1 MRLTKLEMYGF
12 KSFARKTEI
21 VFDDGITAIIGPN
34 GSGKSNIADAVRW
47 VLGEQSAKALRGE
60 KMEDVIFNGTEA
72 KKPLSYG
79 EVSLTFDNYDHELA
93 TDFNEVCVTRRI
105 YRSGESEYFINRS
118 SCRRKDIAELFR
130 DTGVGREG
138 YSIIGQGRVEQIL
151 SAKSADRRSA
161 FEEAAGVMKFRVR
174 KEEAARKL
182 ENTKVNMDRLS
193 DIIKELEDRVGPLEE
208 QSAAAREYLKLRDEL
223 KEIEINVFLYQ
234 YDKLNERINT
244 LKEAIE
250 SAGEE
255 INQKEEIEA
264 AIAANCAQEEELERA
279 LNTSISQVQAE
290 LLKMTTGVE
299 GHAGESKVLSE
310 RMEAFMREKEQR
322 QNQLDNNEK
331 RYDELAGQIDESRRK
346 AEESEAELSAKR
358 TEAAQAAEELNQLS
372 AQAEKK
378 EESLEEQKEA
388 SKVLNFSTQKTMRLA
403 QQLYEGVDIK
413 GNGTVGIITY
423 LRTDST
429 RVSEEAENMARNRAR
444 AEEKRTELKEEYA
457 RAEAEHNK
465 LLSEKEERKRQR
477 EAAIQRL
484 NNINQSLK
492 QAREDAR
499 RAEQQSEAGKSRL
512 KVLEEMKRAHEG
524 YYASVKNLLRDSE
537 RDTALK
543 RMIEG
548 VVAELISV
556 PGEYETAIEMSLGPA
571 LQNIVTPDENDAKAV
586 IEHLRRKGYGR
597 ATFLPISAMRARM
610 LDQRELNCCRVNGF
624 IGVASELVSFD
635 EKYRGI
641 IENLLGRTV
650 IVSDLDAAIAINRQ
664 ARASFRIATLKGDI
678 VNPGGSMTGGSVQK
692 REFSIIGRE
701 REIEELTRR
710 TAALDREKAQR
721 EEEYARLE
729 ASLSG
734 AQDALEE
741 AGDALHEKEL
751 EIATHAEKL
760 DIIEKYL
767 SEAEEALA
775 AAEEGESQINDD
787 IAGIDAR
794 YKAATED
801 RSTLEQSNTATQADI
816 RAAQQE
822 LSSLKSKL
830 SECTEREAQCRIAL
844 ARSEKEAVAL
854 KNEHDRLAKEEKALA
869 AAIEEDRRVIS
880 GFAGRFMELSGKLK
894 EIEGSISEERQEV
907 DKLTDRLHTMEE
919 ERANRLNTIDEL
931 RQRRENVAEEAKEL
945 GDRLHKNELGLN
957 RAEMEL
963 KSSQDKMWEDY
974 ELTYDNALPYRR
986 QIAVTA
992 SHIRIDELKKA
1003 IRALGDVNIAAIDD
1017 YKSVK
1022 ERYDEMSAQ
1031 YADLTAARAD
1041 LSQLIDELTR
1051 TMENEFRR
1059 QFEKIQQNFSATFAE
1074 LFGGG
1079 KAELVL
1085 SDKNDILNCNIDII
1099 AQPPGKKLQLLS
1111 LLSGGERA
1119 LTAIALLFAIL
1130 KLKPTAFCILDE
1142 IESALDEVNVS
1153 TVAQYVQRYS
1163 KDTQFIMITHR
1174 KGSMEVCNAL
1184 YGVAMEERGIS
1195 KVVSA
1200 RFNG

>member
-79 EVSLTFDNYDHELA
+79 EVSLTFDNSDHELA

-174 KEEAARKL
+174 KEEAVRKL
-182 ENTKVNMDRLS
+182 DNTKVNMDRLN
-193 DIIKELEDRVGPLEE
+193 DIIKELEERIGPLEE

-234 YDKLNERINT
+234 YDKLNERIT
-244 LKEAIE
+244 ALQEAID
-250 SAGEE
+250 AA
-255 INQKEEIEA
+255 KAEIEQKNELEA
-264 AIAANCAQEEELERA
+264 AVSTSCAEEEERERA
-279 LNTSISQVQAE
+279 LNVSISQIQSE

-310 RMEAFMREKEQR
+310 RMESFMREKEQR
-322 QNQLDNNEK
+322 QGQLSINEK
-331 RYDELAGQIDESRRK
+331 KLEEITEQIKSVSDNAKEGEEELK
-346 AEESEAELSAKR
+346 AKR
-358 TEAAQAAEELNQLS
+358 EAAAQAANELNLLNINVEQ
-372 AQAEKK
+372 K
-378 EESLEEQKEA
+378 EASLEEQKNALIDAMNRIADARILISRFE
-388 SKVLNFSTQKTMRLA
+388 TMRQNL
-403 QQLYEGVDIK
+403 
-413 GNGTVGIITY
+413 
-423 LRTDST
+423 
-429 RVSEEAENMARNRAR
+429 VSQAENMARGKEK
-444 AEEKRTELKEEYA
+444 AEEKQRELENEYTE
-457 RAEAEHNK
+457 AEAEHNK
-465 LLSEKEERKRQR
+465 LLAEKEECKKKR
-477 EAAIQRL
+477 ESAIQNL
-484 NNINQSLK
+484 NNINQNLK
-492 QAREDAR
+492 QSQEAARK
-499 RAEQQSEAGKSRL
+499 AEQQSEAGKSRL
-512 KVLEEMKRAHEG
+512 RVLEEMKRAHEG
-524 YYASVKNLLRDSE
+524 YYASVKNLLRDCE
-537 RDTALK
+537 RDTSLG
-543 RMIEG
+543 RRIEG

-556 PGEYETAIEMSLGPA
+556 PSEYETAIEMSLGPA
-571 LQNIVTPDENDAKAV
+571 LQNIVTPDENDAKVV

-597 ATFLPISAMRARM
+597 ATFLPVSAMRPRV
-610 LDQRELNCCRVNGF
+610 LDKRELNCCNVKGF
-624 IGVASELVSFD
+624 IGVASELIGFD
-635 EKYRGI
+635 ERYRGI

-664 ARASFRIATLKGDI
+664 AHASFRIATLSGDI
-678 VNPGGSMTGGSVQK
+678 VNQGGSMTGGSVQK

-701 REIEELTRR
+701 REIEELTKR
-710 TAALDREKAQR
+710 TAQLDKEKALKD
-721 EEEYARLE
+721 EECAQLE
-729 ASLSG
+729 ASLED
-734 AQDALEE
+734 AQNTLEE

-751 EIATHAEKL
+751 EIASHAEKL

-767 SEAEEALA
+767 SEAREAFQ
-775 AAEEGESQINDD
+775 AAEEGENQINED
-787 IAGIDAR
+787 IADIDSR
-794 YKAATED
+794 FKAATED
-801 RSTLEQSNTATQADI
+801 RSTLEQSNIATQADI

-822 LSSLKSKL
+822 LALLKKEL
-830 SECTEREAQCRIAL
+830 SEKTEHDAECRIAL
-844 ARSEKEAVAL
+844 AKSEKEIAAL
-854 KNEHDRLAKEEKALA
+854 QSELNRLSSEEKNIEKAV
-869 AAIEEDRRVIS
+869 EEDKRIIS
-880 GFAGRFMELSGKLK
+880 GFADRFAELSEKLK
-894 EIEGSISEERQEV
+894 EVEGSISEERREV
-907 DKLTDRLHTMEE
+907 DKLTDRLHEMEE
-919 ERANRLNTIDEL
+919 ERAGRLNAIDEM
-931 RQRRENVAEEAKEL
+931 RSRRESIAEESKEIS
-945 GDRLHKNELGLN
+945 DRLHKSELNLN

-974 ELTYDNALPYRR
+974 ELTYENALPYRR

-992 SHIRIDELKKA
+992 SHIRIDELKKG
-1003 IRALGDVNIAAIDD
+1003 IRALGDVNIAAIED
-1017 YKSVK
+1017 YKTVK
-1022 ERYDEMSAQ
+1022 ERYDEMSKQ
-1031 YADLTAARAD
+1031 YADLTAAKAD
-1041 LSQLIDELTR
+1041 LTQLIDDLTK
-1051 TMENEFRR
+1051 TMENEFRK
-1059 QFEKIQQNFSATFAE
+1059 QFEKIQQNFSSTFAE

-1200 RFNG
+1200 RFNA

>member
-1 MRLTKLEMYGF
+1 MEMYGF

-79 EVSLTFDNYDHELA
+79 EVSLTFDNSDRELA

-182 ENTKVNMDRLS
+182 DNTKLNMDRLN
-193 DIIKELEDRVGPLEE
+193 DIIKELEERVGPLEE

-223 KEIEINVFLYQ
+223 KELEINVFLYQ

-244 LKEAIE
+244 LKAAIE
-250 SAGEE
+250 ATKEE
-255 INQKEEIEA
+255 IKQKEEIEA
-264 AIAANCAQEEELERA
+264 AIAANCAQEEGLERA
-279 LNTSISQVQAE
+279 LNTSVSQVQAE

-322 QNQLDNNEK
+322 QGQLDNNEK
-331 RYDELAGQIDESRRK
+331 RYDELIRQIEESRRK
-346 AEESEAELSAKR
+346 ADESEAELSAKR
-358 TEAAQAAEELNQLS
+358 AEAADAAEELNGLS
-372 AQAEKK
+372 AQAEQK
-378 EESLEEQKEA
+378 EESLEEQKAALIDAMNRIADARILISRFEA
-388 SKVLNFSTQKTMRLA
+388 MRQSLVA
-403 QQLYEGVDIK
+403 Q
-413 GNGTVGIITY
+413 
-423 LRTDST
+423 
-429 RVSEEAENMARNRAR
+429 AENMARNRER
-444 AEEKRTELKEEYA
+444 AEEKQNELKEECA
-457 RAEAEHNK
+457 QAEAEHNK
-465 LLSEKEERKRQR
+465 LLAEKEERKRQR

-492 QAREDAR
+492 QAREDAH

-543 RMIEG
+543 RRIEG

-586 IEHLRRKGYGR
+586 IEHLRRNGYGR
-597 ATFLPISAMRARM
+597 ATFLPVSAMRSRM
-610 LDQRELNCCRVNGF
+610 LDRRELDCCRVNGF

-710 TAALDREKAQR
+710 TAALDREKAER
-721 EEEYARLE
+721 EAEYARLE

-734 AQDALEE
+734 AQEALEE

-767 SEAEEALA
+767 AEAEEALS

-787 IAGIDAR
+787 IDGIDAR

-801 RSTLEQSNTATQADI
+801 RSMLEQSNTATQADI

-822 LSSLKSKL
+822 LASLKAKL
-830 SECTEREAQCRIAL
+830 SECTERDAQCRIAL
-844 ARSEKEAVAL
+844 ARSEKEAAAL
-854 KNEHDRLAKEEKALA
+854 KTEHERLSKEEKELA
-869 AAIEEDRRVIS
+869 AAIEEDRRVVS
-880 GFAGRFMELSGKLK
+880 GFAGRFMELSAKLK

-907 DKLTDRLHTMEE
+907 DRLTDRLHAMEE
-919 ERANRLNTIDEL
+919 ERAQRLNTIDEL
-931 RQRRENVAEEAKEL
+931 RQRRESVAEEAKEL
-945 GDRLHKNELGLN
+945 GDRLHRNELGLN
-957 RAEMEL
+957 RAEIEL
-963 KSSQDKMWEDY
+963 KSSQDKIWEDY

-992 SHIRIDELKKA
+992 SHIRIDELRKA
-1003 IRALGDVNIAAIDD
+1003 IRALGDVNISAIDD

-1031 YADLTAARAD
+1031 YADLVAAKAD
-1041 LSQLIDELTR
+1041 LSRLIDELTR

-1085 SDKNDILNCNIDII
+1085 GDKNDILNCNIDII

-1163 KDTQFIMITHR
+1163 SDTQFIMITHR

>member
-79 EVSLTFDNYDHELA
+79 EVSLTFDNSDHELA

-174 KEEAARKL
+174 KEEAVRKL
-182 ENTKVNMDRLS
+182 DNTKVNMDRLN
-193 DIIKELEDRVGPLEE
+193 DIIKELEERIGPLEE

-234 YDKLNERINT
+234 YDKLNERIT
-244 LKEAIE
+244 ALQEAID
-250 SAGEE
+250 AA
-255 INQKEEIEA
+255 KAEIEQKNELEA
-264 AIAANCAQEEELERA
+264 AVSTSCAEEEERERA
-279 LNTSISQVQAE
+279 LNVSISQIQSE

-310 RMEAFMREKEQR
+310 RMESFMREKEQR
-322 QNQLDNNEK
+322 QGQLSINEK
-331 RYDELAGQIDESRRK
+331 KLEEITEQIKTVSDNVKEGEEELK
-346 AEESEAELSAKR
+346 AKR
-358 TEAAQAAEELNQLS
+358 EAAAQAANELSLLNTNVEQ
-372 AQAEKK
+372 K
-378 EESLEEQKEA
+378 EASLEEQKNALIDAMNRIADARILISRFE
-388 SKVLNFSTQKTMRLA
+388 TMRQNLVT
-403 QQLYEGVDIK
+403 Q
-413 GNGTVGIITY
+413 
-423 LRTDST
+423 
-429 RVSEEAENMARNRAR
+429 AENMARGKEK
-444 AEEKRTELKEEYA
+444 AEEKQRELENEYTE
-457 RAEAEHNK
+457 AEAEHNK
-465 LLSEKEERKRQR
+465 LLAEKEECKKKR
-477 EAAIQRL
+477 ESAIQNL
-484 NNINQSLK
+484 NNINQNLK
-492 QAREDAR
+492 QSQEAARK
-499 RAEQQSEAGKSRL
+499 AEQQSEAGKSRL
-512 KVLEEMKRAHEG
+512 RVLEEMKRAHEG
-524 YYASVKNLLRDSE
+524 YYASVKNLLRDCE
-537 RDTALK
+537 RDTSLG
-543 RMIEG
+543 RRIEG

-556 PGEYETAIEMSLGPA
+556 PSEYETAIEMSLGPA
-571 LQNIVTPDENDAKAV
+571 LQNIVTPDENDAKVV

-597 ATFLPISAMRARM
+597 ATFLPVSAMRPRV
-610 LDQRELNCCRVNGF
+610 LDKRELNCCNVKGF
-624 IGVASELVSFD
+624 IGVASELISFD
-635 EKYRGI
+635 ERYRGI

-664 ARASFRIATLKGDI
+664 AHASFRIATLSGDI
-678 VNPGGSMTGGSVQK
+678 VNQGGSMTGGSVQK

-701 REIEELTRR
+701 REIEELTKR
-710 TAALDREKAQR
+710 TAQLDKEKVLKDEECAQ
-721 EEEYARLE
+721 LE
-729 ASLSG
+729 ASLED
-734 AQDALEE
+734 AQSALEE

-751 EIATHAEKL
+751 EIASHAEKL

-767 SEAEEALA
+767 SEAREAFQ
-775 AAEEGESQINDD
+775 AAEEGENQINED
-787 IAGIDAR
+787 IADIDSR
-794 YKAATED
+794 FKAATED
-801 RSTLEQSNTATQADI
+801 RSTLEQSNIATQADI

-822 LSSLKSKL
+822 LALLKKEL
-830 SECTEREAQCRIAL
+830 SEKTEHDAECRIAL
-844 ARSEKEAVAL
+844 AKSEKEIAAL
-854 KNEHDRLAKEEKALA
+854 QSELNRLSSEEKNIEKA
-869 AAIEEDRRVIS
+869 ADEDKRIIS
-880 GFAGRFMELSGKLK
+880 GFADRFAELSEKLK
-894 EIEGSISEERQEV
+894 EVEGSISEERREV
-907 DKLTDRLHTMEE
+907 DKLTDRLHEMEE
-919 ERANRLNTIDEL
+919 ERAGRLNAIDEM
-931 RQRRENVAEEAKEL
+931 RSRRESIAEESKEIS
-945 GDRLHKNELGLN
+945 DRLHKSELNLN

-974 ELTYDNALPYRR
+974 ELTYENALPYRR

-992 SHIRIDELKKA
+992 SHIRIDELKKG
-1003 IRALGDVNIAAIDD
+1003 IRALGDVNIAAIED
-1017 YKSVK
+1017 YKTVK
-1022 ERYDEMSAQ
+1022 ERYDEMSKQ
-1031 YADLTAARAD
+1031 YADLTAAKAD
-1041 LSQLIDELTR
+1041 LTQLIDDLTK
-1051 TMENEFRR
+1051 TMENEFRK
-1059 QFEKIQQNFSATFAE
+1059 QFEKIQQNFSSTFAE

-1200 RFNG
+1200 RFNA

>member
-79 EVSLTFDNYDHELA
+79 EVSLTFDNSDHELA

-174 KEEAARKL
+174 KEEAVRKL
-182 ENTKVNMDRLS
+182 DNTKVNMDRLN
-193 DIIKELEDRVGPLEE
+193 DIINELEERIGPLEE

-234 YDKLNERINT
+234 YDKLNERIT
-244 LKEAIE
+244 ALQDAID
-250 SAGEE
+250 AAK
-255 INQKEEIEA
+255 IEIEQKNELEA
-264 AIAANCAQEEELERA
+264 AVSTNCAEEEERERA
-279 LNTSISQVQAE
+279 LNISISQIQSE

-310 RMEAFMREKEQR
+310 RMESFMREKEQR
-322 QNQLDNNEK
+322 QGQLSINEEK
-331 RYDELAGQIDESRRK
+331 LEEITKQIKSASDKVKEGEEELK
-346 AEESEAELSAKR
+346 AKR
-358 TEAAQAAEELNQLS
+358 EAAAQAAEELNRLNINVEQ
-372 AQAEKK
+372 K
-378 EESLEEQKEA
+378 EAGLEEQKNALIDAMNRIADARILISRFE
-388 SKVLNFSTQKTMRLA
+388 TMRQNLVA
-403 QQLYEGVDIK
+403 Q
-413 GNGTVGIITY
+413 
-423 LRTDST
+423 
-429 RVSEEAENMARNRAR
+429 AENMTRGKEK
-444 AEEKRTELKEEYA
+444 AEEKQRELENEYTE
-457 RAEAEHNK
+457 AEAEHNK
-465 LLSEKEERKRQR
+465 LLAEKEECKKKR
-477 EAAIQRL
+477 EFAIQNL
-484 NNINQSLK
+484 NNINQNLK
-492 QAREDAR
+492 LSQEAARK
-499 RAEQQSEAGKSRL
+499 AEQQSEAGKSRL
-512 KVLEEMKRAHEG
+512 RVLEEMKRAHEG
-524 YYASVKNLLRDSE
+524 YYASVKNLLRDCE
-537 RDTALK
+537 RDTSLG
-543 RMIEG
+543 RRIEG

-556 PGEYETAIEMSLGPA
+556 PSEYETAIEMSLGPA
-571 LQNIVTPDENDAKAV
+571 LQNIVTPDENDAKVV

-597 ATFLPISAMRARM
+597 ATFLPVSAMRPRI
-610 LDQRELNCCRVNGF
+610 LDKRELNCCNVKGF
-624 IGVASELVSFD
+624 IGVASELISFD
-635 EKYRGI
+635 ERYSGI

-650 IVSDLDAAIAINRQ
+650 IVNDLDAAIAINRQ
-664 ARASFRIATLKGDI
+664 AHASFRIATLSGDI
-678 VNPGGSMTGGSVQK
+678 VNQGGSMTGGSVQK

-701 REIEELTRR
+701 REIEELTKR
-710 TAALDREKAQR
+710 TAQLDKEKVLKDEECAQL
-721 EEEYARLE
+721 AASLE
-729 ASLSG
+729 A
-734 AQDALEE
+734 AQSALEE
-741 AGDALHEKEL
+741 TGDALHEKEL
-751 EIATHAEKL
+751 EIASHAEKL

-767 SEAEEALA
+767 SEAREAFQ
-775 AAEEGESQINDD
+775 AAEEGENQINED
-787 IAGIDAR
+787 IADIDSR
-794 YKAATED
+794 FKAATED
-801 RSTLEQSNTATQADI
+801 RSTLEQSNITTQADI

-822 LSSLKSKL
+822 LALLKKEL
-830 SECTEREAQCRIAL
+830 SQKTEQDAECRIAL
-844 ARSEKEAVAL
+844 AKSEKEITAL
-854 KNEHDRLAKEEKALA
+854 NNELSRLSSEEKN
-869 AAIEEDRRVIS
+869 IEKTVEEDKRIIS
-880 GFAGRFMELSGKLK
+880 GFADRFAELSEKLK
-894 EIEGSISEERQEV
+894 AVEGSISEERREV
-907 DKLTDRLHTMEE
+907 DKLTDRLHEMEE
-919 ERANRLNTIDEL
+919 ERAGRLNAIDEM
-931 RQRRENVAEEAKEL
+931 RSRREGIAEESKEL
-945 GDRLHKNELGLN
+945 SDRLHKSELNLN

-974 ELTYDNALPYRR
+974 ELTYENALPYRR

-992 SHIRIDELKKA
+992 SHIRIDELKKG
-1003 IRALGDVNIAAIDD
+1003 IRALGDVNIAAIED
-1017 YKSVK
+1017 YKTVK
-1022 ERYDEMSAQ
+1022 DRYDEMSKQ
-1031 YADLTAARAD
+1031 YADLTAAKAD
-1041 LSQLIDELTR
+1041 LTQLIDDLTK
-1051 TMENEFRR
+1051 TMENEFRK
-1059 QFEKIQQNFSATFAE
+1059 QFEKIQQNFSSTFAE

-1200 RFNG
+1200 RFNA

>member
-79 EVSLTFDNYDHELA
+79 EVSLTFDNSDHELA

-174 KEEAARKL
+174 KEEAVRKL
-182 ENTKVNMDRLS
+182 DNTKVNMDRLN
-193 DIIKELEDRVGPLEE
+193 DIIKELEERIGPLEE

-234 YDKLNERINT
+234 YDKLNERIT
-244 LKEAIE
+244 ALQEAID
-250 SAGEE
+250 AA
-255 INQKEEIEA
+255 KAEIEQKNELEA
-264 AIAANCAQEEELERA
+264 AVSTSCAEEEERERA
-279 LNTSISQVQAE
+279 LNVSISQIQSE

-310 RMEAFMREKEQR
+310 RMESFMREKEQR
-322 QNQLDNNEK
+322 QGQLSINEK
-331 RYDELAGQIDESRRK
+331 KLEEITEQIKSVSDNVKEGEEELK
-346 AEESEAELSAKR
+346 AKR
-358 TEAAQAAEELNQLS
+358 EAAAQAANELSLLNTNVEQ
-372 AQAEKK
+372 K
-378 EESLEEQKEA
+378 EASLEEQKNALIDAMNRIADARILISRFE
-388 SKVLNFSTQKTMRLA
+388 TMRQNLVT
-403 QQLYEGVDIK
+403 Q
-413 GNGTVGIITY
+413 
-423 LRTDST
+423 
-429 RVSEEAENMARNRAR
+429 AENMARGKEK
-444 AEEKRTELKEEYA
+444 AEEKQRELENEYTE
-457 RAEAEHNK
+457 AEAEHNK
-465 LLSEKEERKRQR
+465 LLAEKEECKKKR
-477 EAAIQRL
+477 ESAIQNL
-484 NNINQSLK
+484 NNINQNLK
-492 QAREDAR
+492 QSQEAARK
-499 RAEQQSEAGKSRL
+499 AEQQSEAGKSRL
-512 KVLEEMKRAHEG
+512 RVLEEMKRAHEG
-524 YYASVKNLLRDSE
+524 YYASVKNLLRDCE
-537 RDTALK
+537 RDTSLG
-543 RMIEG
+543 RRIEG

-556 PGEYETAIEMSLGPA
+556 PSEYETAIEMSLGPA
-571 LQNIVTPDENDAKAV
+571 LQNIVTPDENDAKVV

-597 ATFLPISAMRARM
+597 ATFLPVSAMRSRV
-610 LDQRELNCCRVNGF
+610 LDKRELNCCNVKGF
-624 IGVASELVSFD
+624 IGVASELISFD
-635 EKYRGI
+635 ERYRGI

-664 ARASFRIATLKGDI
+664 AHASFRIATLSGDI
-678 VNPGGSMTGGSVQK
+678 VNQGGSMTGGSVQK

-701 REIEELTRR
+701 REIEELTKR
-710 TAALDREKAQR
+710 TAQLDKEKVLKDEECAQ
-721 EEEYARLE
+721 LE
-729 ASLSG
+729 ASLED
-734 AQDALEE
+734 AQSALEE

-751 EIATHAEKL
+751 EIASHAEKL

-767 SEAEEALA
+767 SEAREAFQ
-775 AAEEGESQINDD
+775 AAEEGENQINED
-787 IAGIDAR
+787 IADIDSR
-794 YKAATED
+794 FKAATED
-801 RSTLEQSNTATQADI
+801 RSTLEQSNIATQADI

-822 LSSLKSKL
+822 LALLKKEL
-830 SECTEREAQCRIAL
+830 SEKTEHDAECRIAL
-844 ARSEKEAVAL
+844 AKSEKEIAAL
-854 KNEHDRLAKEEKALA
+854 QSELNRLSSEEKN
-869 AAIEEDRRVIS
+869 IEKAVDEDKRIIS
-880 GFAGRFMELSGKLK
+880 GFADRFAELSEKLK
-894 EIEGSISEERQEV
+894 EVEGSISEERREV
-907 DKLTDRLHTMEE
+907 DKLTDRLHEMEE
-919 ERANRLNTIDEL
+919 ERAGRLNAIDEM
-931 RQRRENVAEEAKEL
+931 RSRRESIAEESKEISD
-945 GDRLHKNELGLN
+945 GLHKSELNLN

-974 ELTYDNALPYRR
+974 ELTYENALPYRR

-992 SHIRIDELKKA
+992 SHIRIDELKKG
-1003 IRALGDVNIAAIDD
+1003 IRALGDVNIAAIED
-1017 YKSVK
+1017 YKTVK
-1022 ERYDEMSAQ
+1022 ERYDEMSKQ
-1031 YADLTAARAD
+1031 YADLTAAKAD
-1041 LSQLIDELTR
+1041 LTQLIDDLTK
-1051 TMENEFRR
+1051 TMENEFRK
-1059 QFEKIQQNFSATFAE
+1059 QFEKIQQNFSSTFAE

-1200 RFNG
+1200 RFNA

>member
-60 KMEDVIFNGTEA
+60 KMEDIIFNGTEA

-79 EVSLTFDNYDHELA
+79 EVSLTFDNSDHELA
-93 TDFNEVCVTRRI
+93 TDYNEVCVTRRI

-130 DTGVGREG
+130 DTGVGKEG

-161 FEEAAGVMKFRVR
+161 FEEAAGVMKYRVR

-182 ENTKVNMDRLS
+182 ENTRGNMDRLS
-193 DIIKELEDRVGPLEE
+193 DIIEELSRQVGPLEE

-234 YDKLNERINT
+234 YDKLNERIKT
-244 LKEAIE
+244 LNEAIA
-250 SAGEE
+250 SANEQIRE
-255 INQKEEIEA
+255 KEGIEA
-264 AIAANCAQEEELERA
+264 SIASSCSEEEELERA
-279 LNTSISQVQAE
+279 LNSSISAVQSE
-290 LLKMTTGVE
+290 LLAMTTGVE

-322 QNQLDNNEK
+322 QSQLEENEK
-331 RYDELAGQIDESRRK
+331 RHADLLKALNCGKANIERTDE
-346 AEESEAELSAKR
+346 ELEQLR
-358 TEAAQAAEELNQLS
+358 CEAAVASGELQQLS
-372 AQAEKK
+372 KDVEQK
-378 EESLEEQKEA
+378 EEKLEEQKAALIDAMNRIADARILISRFE
-388 SKVLNFSTQKTMRLA
+388 TMRQSLVEQA
-403 QQLYEGVDIK
+403 
-413 GNGTVGIITY
+413 
-423 LRTDST
+423 
-429 RVSEEAENMARNRAR
+429 ANMAKNKKQ
-444 AEEKRTELKEEYA
+444 AEEKWDELKREY
-457 RAEAEHNK
+457 AEAEHEHNA
-465 LLSEKEERKRQR
+465 LLEQKAERKKQR
-477 EAAIQRL
+477 EDAIQAL
-484 NNINQSLK
+484 NNINQRLK
-492 QAREDAR
+492 EASEAARA
-499 RAEQQSEAGKSRL
+499 AEQESSSGKSRL

-537 RDTALK
+537 RDFSLK
-543 RMIEG
+543 QKIEG

-597 ATFLPISAMRARM
+597 ATFLPVSVMRPRI
-610 LDQRELNCCRVNGF
+610 LEQRELNCCRVKGF

-641 IENLLGRTV
+641 IENLLGKTV
-650 IVSDLDAAIAINRQ
+650 IVNDLDAAIAINRQ
-664 ARASFRIATLKGDI
+664 AHSSFRIATLKGDI

-701 REIEELTRR
+701 REIEELTKR
-710 TAALDREKAQR
+710 TAELDKEKLEREK
-721 EEEYARLE
+721 EYELLE

-734 AQDALEE
+734 AQEQLE
-741 AGDALHEKEL
+741 ATGDALHEKEL
-751 EIATHAEKL
+751 EIAAHAEKL
-760 DIIEKYL
+760 DIIEKYMQ
-767 SEAEEALA
+767 EAKNALA
-775 AAEEGESQINDD
+775 AAEEGENQINDD
-787 IAGIDAR
+787 IADIDAR
-794 YKAATED
+794 FEAAKDD

-816 RAAQQE
+816 RNAQQE
-822 LSSLKSKL
+822 LMQLKARL
-830 SECTEREAQCRIAL
+830 ANATEHDAERRVAL
-844 ARSEKEAVAL
+844 AKAEKEAASL
-854 KNEHDRLAKEEKALA
+854 KNEFDRIAKEEKSVS
-869 AAIEEDRRVIS
+869 AAIEDDRRVIS
-880 GFAGRFMELSGKLK
+880 GFADRFMELGGKLE
-894 EIEGSISEERQEV
+894 EIEGSISEERKAV
-907 DKLTDRLHTMEE
+907 DRLTDRLHTMEE
-919 ERANRLNTIDEL
+919 ERARRLQTIDEL
-931 RQRRENVAEEAKEL
+931 RLRRESISIEAKDL
-945 GDRLHKNELGLN
+945 SDRLHKNELGLS

-974 ELTYDNALPYRR
+974 ELTYENALPYRR
-986 QIAVTA
+986 QIAVAA
-992 SHIRIDELKKA
+992 SHIRIDELKKS
-1003 IRALGDVNIAAIDD
+1003 IKALGDVNISAIDD

-1022 ERYDEMSAQ
+1022 ERFDTMSAQ
-1031 YADLTAARAD
+1031 YGDLTAAEAD
-1041 LSQLIDELTR
+1041 LRQLIDELTK

-1059 QFEKIQQNFSATFAE
+1059 QFEKIQDNFSSTFAE

-1142 IESALDEVNVS
+1142 IETSLDEVNVS
-1153 TVAQYVQRYS
+1153 TFAQYVQRYS

>member
-182 ENTKVNMDRLS
+182 ESTKVNMDRLS
-193 DIIKELEDRVGPLEE
+193 DIIKELEERVGPLEE

-234 YDKLNERINT
+234 YDRLNERINT
-244 LKEAIE
+244 LNEAIE
-250 SAGEE
+250 SIGEE
-255 INQKEEIEA
+255 QKQKEEIEA

-331 RYDELAGQIDESRRK
+331 RYDELTGQIEESRKK

-358 TEAAQAAEELNQLS
+358 EEAAQAAEELNQLS
-372 AQAEKK
+372 AQAEQK
-378 EESLEEQKEA
+378 EESLEEQKAALIDAMNRIADARILISRFE
-388 SKVLNFSTQKTMRLA
+388 TMRQSLVA
-403 QQLYEGVDIK
+403 Q
-413 GNGTVGIITY
+413 
-423 LRTDST
+423 
-429 RVSEEAENMARNRAR
+429 AENMARNRAR

-548 VVAELISV
+548 VVA
-556 PGEYETAIEMSLGPA
+556 
-571 LQNIVTPDENDAKAV
+571 
-586 IEHLRRKGYGR
+586 
-597 ATFLPISAMRARM
+597 
-610 LDQRELNCCRVNGF
+610 
-624 IGVASELVSFD
+624 
-635 EKYRGI
+635 
-641 IENLLGRTV
+641 
-650 IVSDLDAAIAINRQ
+650 
-664 ARASFRIATLKGDI
+664 
-678 VNPGGSMTGGSVQK
+678 
-692 REFSIIGRE
+692 
-701 REIEELTRR
+701 
-710 TAALDREKAQR
+710 
-721 EEEYARLE
+721 
-729 ASLSG
+729 
-734 AQDALEE
+734 
-741 AGDALHEKEL
+741 
-751 EIATHAEKL
+751 
-760 DIIEKYL
+760 
-767 SEAEEALA
+767 
-775 AAEEGESQINDD
+775 
-787 IAGIDAR
+787 
-794 YKAATED
+794 
-801 RSTLEQSNTATQADI
+801 
-816 RAAQQE
+816 
-822 LSSLKSKL
+822 
-830 SECTEREAQCRIAL
+830 
-844 ARSEKEAVAL
+844 
-854 KNEHDRLAKEEKALA
+854 
-869 AAIEEDRRVIS
+869 
-880 GFAGRFMELSGKLK
+880 
-894 EIEGSISEERQEV
+894 
-907 DKLTDRLHTMEE
+907 
-919 ERANRLNTIDEL
+919 
-931 RQRRENVAEEAKEL
+931 
-945 GDRLHKNELGLN
+945 
-957 RAEMEL
+957 
-963 KSSQDKMWEDY
+963 
-974 ELTYDNALPYRR
+974 
-986 QIAVTA
+986 
-992 SHIRIDELKKA
+992 
-1003 IRALGDVNIAAIDD
+1003 
-1017 YKSVK
+1017 
-1022 ERYDEMSAQ
+1022 
-1031 YADLTAARAD
+1031 
-1041 LSQLIDELTR
+1041 
-1051 TMENEFRR
+1051 
-1059 QFEKIQQNFSATFAE
+1059 
-1074 LFGGG
+1074 
-1079 KAELVL
+1079 
-1085 SDKNDILNCNIDII
+1085 
-1099 AQPPGKKLQLLS
+1099 
-1111 LLSGGERA
+1111 
-1119 LTAIALLFAIL
+1119 
-1130 KLKPTAFCILDE
+1130 
-1142 IESALDEVNVS
+1142 
-1153 TVAQYVQRYS
+1153 
-1163 KDTQFIMITHR
+1163 
-1174 KGSMEVCNAL
+1174 
-1184 YGVAMEERGIS
+1184 
-1195 KVVSA
+1195 
-1200 RFNG
+1200 

>member
-1 MRLTKLEMYGF
+1 MKLKKLELYGF
-12 KSFARKTEI
+12 KSFAQRTEI
-21 VFDDGITAIIGPN
+21 VFDEGITGIVGPN
-34 GSGKSNIADAVRW
+34 GSGKSNIGDAVRW

-234 YDKLNERINT
+234 YDRLNERINT
-244 LKEAIE
+244 LNEAIE
-250 SAGEE
+250 SIGEE
-255 INQKEEIEA
+255 LKQKEEIEA

-279 LNTSISQVQAE
+279 LNASISQVQAE

-331 RYDELAGQIDESRRK
+331 RYDELTGQIDESRRK

-378 EESLEEQKEA
+378 EESLEEQKAALIDAMNRIADARILISRFE
-388 SKVLNFSTQKTMRLA
+388 TMRQGLVA
-403 QQLYEGVDIK
+403 Q
-413 GNGTVGIITY
+413 
-423 LRTDST
+423 
-429 RVSEEAENMARNRAR
+429 AENMARNRAR

-586 IEHLRRKGYGR
+586 IEHLRRKAPAGQRFCRY
-597 ATFLPISAMRARM
+597 PQCAREC
-610 LDQRELNCCRVNGF
+610 LT
-624 IGVASELVSFD
+624 S
-635 EKYRGI
+635 
-641 IENLLGRTV
+641 
-650 IVSDLDAAIAINRQ
+650 
-664 ARASFRIATLKGDI
+664 
-678 VNPGGSMTGGSVQK
+678 GS
-692 REFSIIGRE
+692 
-701 REIEELTRR
+701 
-710 TAALDREKAQR
+710 
-721 EEEYARLE
+721 
-729 ASLSG
+729 
-734 AQDALEE
+734 
-741 AGDALHEKEL
+741 
-751 EIATHAEKL
+751 
-760 DIIEKYL
+760 
-767 SEAEEALA
+767 
-775 AAEEGESQINDD
+775 
-787 IAGIDAR
+787 
-794 YKAATED
+794 
-801 RSTLEQSNTATQADI
+801 
-816 RAAQQE
+816 
-822 LSSLKSKL
+822 
-830 SECTEREAQCRIAL
+830 
-844 ARSEKEAVAL
+844 
-854 KNEHDRLAKEEKALA
+854 
-869 AAIEEDRRVIS
+869 
-880 GFAGRFMELSGKLK
+880 
-894 EIEGSISEERQEV
+894 
-907 DKLTDRLHTMEE
+907 
-919 ERANRLNTIDEL
+919 
-931 RQRRENVAEEAKEL
+931 
-945 GDRLHKNELGLN
+945 
-957 RAEMEL
+957 
-963 KSSQDKMWEDY
+963 
-974 ELTYDNALPYRR
+974 
-986 QIAVTA
+986 
-992 SHIRIDELKKA
+992 
-1003 IRALGDVNIAAIDD
+1003 
-1017 YKSVK
+1017 
-1022 ERYDEMSAQ
+1022 
-1031 YADLTAARAD
+1031 
-1041 LSQLIDELTR
+1041 
-1051 TMENEFRR
+1051 
-1059 QFEKIQQNFSATFAE
+1059 
-1074 LFGGG
+1074 
-1079 KAELVL
+1079 
-1085 SDKNDILNCNIDII
+1085 
-1099 AQPPGKKLQLLS
+1099 
-1111 LLSGGERA
+1111 
-1119 LTAIALLFAIL
+1119 
-1130 KLKPTAFCILDE
+1130 
-1142 IESALDEVNVS
+1142 
-1153 TVAQYVQRYS
+1153 
-1163 KDTQFIMITHR
+1163 
-1174 KGSMEVCNAL
+1174 
-1184 YGVAMEERGIS
+1184 
-1195 KVVSA
+1195 
-1200 RFNG
+1200 

>member
-378 EESLEEQKEA
+378 EESLEEQKAALIDAMNRIADARILISRFE
-388 SKVLNFSTQKTMRLA
+388 TMRQGLVA
-403 QQLYEGVDIK
+403 Q
-413 GNGTVGIITY
+413 
-423 LRTDST
+423 
-429 RVSEEAENMARNRAR
+429 AENMARNRAR

-543 RMIEG
+543 HRIEG
-548 VVAELISV
+548 GVAELISV

-571 LQNIVTPDENDAKAV
+571 LKNIVTPDENDAKAV

-701 REIEELTRR
+701 REIEELTKR

-767 SEAEEALA
+767 SEAEEALS

-822 LSSLKSKL
+822 LSSLKAKL

-844 ARSEKEAVAL
+844 ARSEKEAAAL

-931 RQRRENVAEEAKEL
+931 RRRRENVAEEAKEL

-1031 YADLTAARAD
+1031 YADLTAAKAD